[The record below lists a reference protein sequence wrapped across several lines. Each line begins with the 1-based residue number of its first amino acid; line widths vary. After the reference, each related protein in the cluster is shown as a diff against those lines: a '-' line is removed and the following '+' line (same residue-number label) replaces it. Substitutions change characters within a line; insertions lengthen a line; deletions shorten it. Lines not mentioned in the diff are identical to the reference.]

1 MNLDEKDRELSE
13 LELTL
18 QAVWCSVLEKDSIPV
33 DVSFFD
39 AGGNSILLLKLVMQ
53 IIDQMGYKI
62 TVPDVFSYPTIETMC
77 AYHGT
82 LQKE

>member
-1 MNLDEKDRELSE
+1 MIDLYEEVLKMNLDEKDRELSE

-39 AGGNSILLLKLVMQ
+39 AGGN
-53 IIDQMGYKI
+53 
-62 TVPDVFSYPTIETMC
+62 
-77 AYHGT
+77 
-82 LQKE
+82 